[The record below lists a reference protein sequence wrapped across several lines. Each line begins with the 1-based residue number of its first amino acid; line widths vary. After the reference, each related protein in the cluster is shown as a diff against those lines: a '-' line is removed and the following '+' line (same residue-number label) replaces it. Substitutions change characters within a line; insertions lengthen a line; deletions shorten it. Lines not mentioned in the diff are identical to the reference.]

1 MDAALQ
7 CGDRVA
13 MGLSMHVLDTAQGR
27 PGAGMA
33 FELAWLGE
41 AGRHVLRHGLTNHDG
56 RTEDWLLAQ
65 DALRAGRYEL
75 VFQVGAYF
83 RAAGFALPDPPFID
97 EVCLRFSV
105 ADTTA
110 HYHIPLLCSP
120 YGYTTYRGS

>member
-1 MDAALQ
+1 
-7 CGDRVA
+7 

-41 AGRHVLRHGLTNHDG
+41 GARRVLRAGTTNHDG
-56 RTEDWLLAQ
+56 RTEAWLLAQ
-65 DALRAGRYEL
+65 NELQVGAYEIL
-75 VFQVGAYF
+75 FQVGAYF
-83 RAAGFALPDPPFID
+83 RAAGFELPDPPFVD

-105 ADTTA
+105 ADTAA